1 MEKSV
6 SESKFWPYFAVTS
19 VCVIILAAIRWSF
32 SHPFGIH
39 WDESLYINEANV
51 DLQRLVSGR
60 LLNLTRRILMESSIR
75 PPAYRVLSL
84 PFLVPFG
91 YHTTLARLS
100 SLACFS
106 LSVRFVYLATRRFA
120 SRTASVFAALIF
132 ALSPEV
138 ISASIFFST
147 DAPLYLAVSAMLYYL
162 FVYWTDQVQRTAT
175 WIGLG
180 LAIGLGFLSKTSF
193 AAIAVPV
200 LAFVLFENFRKHSG
214 LRGLAPIVKAGALGF
229 IIAAPWW
236 FLHFRSALVY
246 AQFARSTVRNS
257 LGAPSLSMLARWLGG
272 VFVAVL
278 GPCIG
283 ILIVILAVGWI
294 QRAFARK
301 GTTLDSLRRSAIVV
315 CACAGIPIVLT
326 QVTSTNHLLRYLTP
340 PVIPLAIA
348 CGVLAGSMAWA
359 TSRIM
364 QGVALLLFCIQLGM
378 IVYPVAIPN
387 TQPVEIGFV
396 NGTLPWRTMA
406 RFEQWDWSVVRDISQ
421 SCGVASPKISFLG
434 ATRTLNPPAI
444 EFPWVVAATSAH
456 AKDFQYVEPVWLWQY
471 EEGPPDWQK
480 LMNSAVQSDVI
491 VTAPNYAGEPGS
503 VDQQDNQYDAE
514 LADRLSHGGHFQKPF
529 HLEMGRFAP
538 VDVVVFVK
546 NTFACSPRFA
556 LHATN

>member
-1 MEKSV
+1 MEKPI
-6 SESKFWPYFAVTS
+6 SESKFWPYFAVAS
-19 VCVIILAAIRWSF
+19 VCVIVLAATRWSF
-32 SHPFGIH
+32 AHPFGIH

-51 DLQRLVSGR
+51 DLQRLMSGR
-60 LLNLTRRILMESSIR
+60 LLNLVRRILMESSIR
-75 PPAYRVLSL
+75 PPAYRLLAL

-100 SLACFS
+100 SLACFC
-106 LSVRFVYLATRRFA
+106 LSVRFVYLAARRFA
-120 SRTASVFAALIF
+120 SQAASVFAALIF
-132 ALSPEV
+132 AFSPEV

-147 DAPLYLAVSAMLYYL
+147 DAPLYLAVSGMLYYV
-162 FVYWTDQVQRTAT
+162 FAYWTDQVERTRT

-193 AAIAVPV
+193 AAIVLPV
-200 LAFVLFENFRKHSG
+200 LAFVLFENFRKHLG
-214 LRGLAPIVKAGALGF
+214 LRGLSPILKAGALGF
-229 IIAAPWW
+229 IIAVPWW
-236 FLHFRSALVY
+236 LLHFRSALVY

-257 LGAPSLSMLARWLGG
+257 LGAPSLSMLARWFGG
-272 VFVAVL
+272 VFLAVL

-283 ILIVILAVGWI
+283 ILIVILLISWI
-294 QRAFARK
+294 QEAFIRK
-301 GTTLDSLRRSAIVV
+301 RTTLNSLRRNAIVG

-326 QVTSTNHLLRYLTP
+326 QVSSTNHLLRYLTP
-340 PVIPLAIA
+340 SVIPLAIA
-348 CGVLAGSMAWA
+348 CGVLAGSMTWA

-364 QGVALLLFCIQLGM
+364 QGVTLLLVCSQLG
-378 IVYPVAIPN
+378 IVVYPVVIPN
-387 TQPVEIGFV
+387 KQPVEIGLV

-406 RFEQWDWSVVRDISQ
+406 RFEQWDWSAVREISQ

-444 EFPWVVAATSAH
+444 EFPWVVAATSARQR
-456 AKDFQYVEPVWLWQY
+456 DFDFAEPIWLWQY

-480 LMNSAVQSDVI
+480 LMNSVEQSDVV

-514 LADRLSHGGHFQKPF
+514 LADRLSRSGYFQRPF

-538 VDVVVFVK
+538 IDVVVFVK
-546 NTFACSPRFA
+546 NAFDCSPRMQV
-556 LHATN
+556 HATN